1 MTISASFRSSAAAVI
16 GSLCAFVAFADDHE
30 GHQSESH
37 PSSEFV
43 LFVSAETHSFSTPAL
58 DNELNEDANFIGD
71 AVFAVNQ
78 DRFRL
83 FGEYQLSNAEHDLER
98 FQVGFEAIVEAFPQV
113 RIVAISGGGNF
124 SSADY
129 QPYAIK
135 TEAYLAA
142 AKLAGAHAVLTKPFK
157 THEVLQAVEAA
168 LNAPPNTPQFRH

>member
-1 MTISASFRSSAAAVI
+1 MNDVLVI
-16 GSLCAFVAFADDHE
+16 DDE
-30 GHQSESH
+30 PAIRNALTRVLERAGHK
-37 PSSEFV
+37 V
-43 LFVSAETHSFSTPAL
+43 RV
-58 DNELNEDANFIGD
+58 
-71 AVFAVNQ
+71 AVNGA
-78 DRFRL
+78 D
-83 FGEYQLSNAEHDLER
+83 GLEILKA
-98 FQVGFEAIVEAFPQV
+98 QAADVVITDIIMPKLHGVDAIKAIVEAFPQV